1 MAGGWHPLCHG
12 GMGSETSAGVAE
24 ATDRLL
30 TVQEVARRLAVS
42 RWTVYRLVRTGDL
55 QKIRVGGSIRF
66 RAADVET
73 LIQRGARP

>member
-1 MAGGWHPLCHG
+1 
-12 GMGSETSAGVAE
+12 MGSETSAGVAE

-42 RWTVYRLVRTGDL
+42 RWTVYRLVRTAHL
-55 QKIRVGGSIRF
+55 QKIRVRGSIRF